1 MKKYKAKLLNKKISP
16 RIIFII
22 LAISVIL
29 STGIILDNYYQDKI
43 WAGVF
48 VSGQSL
54 NGLTK
59 VQAAEKL
66 DSEIK
71 NRYGDGILL
80 AYKNKVYR
88 AKLDELGMETKI
100 KDSVKKAFLI
110 GHRENFYDRIAERW
124 QTLNNE
130 KNVSLDFYLDEN
142 KLENYLDE
150 NLAELETKPVNAGFN
165 FVDNDFKPTDS
176 KEGILID
183 REKLKNDLEKNIA
196 NLKNEIIVL
205 NLKIAKPE
213 VENHETG
220 EAYRQAKNL
229 VDSKISLKYNSE
241 SWPLENEEL
250 ISWIK
255 FVPVEDINN
264 PNNKVLGIR
273 ADKEKIKNYLSSL
286 APQIN
291 NEPVNAELTIKNNK
305 VDIFSLSREGIT
317 LMIDKSV
324 EEIEKNIFSYQNYLD
339 KNKNL
344 KETTVELAVSKVK
357 PEITIENIDNLGIT
371 TLLGAGDS
379 NFYGSPKNRRHNIA
393 VGASKFNGI
402 LIGPGEEFSFN
413 KILGKVGPRAG
424 YLPELVI
431 KKNKTVPE
439 YGGGLCQ
446 VSTTAFRAAL
456 NSGMKITER
465 VPHAYPVRYYNPQG
479 TDATIYP
486 PHPDLR
492 FINDT
497 PAFIL
502 IQTKIKGN
510 ILTFEFYGAD
520 DGREVKID
528 GPYVYD
534 KKRNGSMKA
543 VLYQEIYRNGE
554 LVRKDT
560 FSSHYQSPSLFPH

>member
-1 MKKYKAKLLNKKISP
+1 MKKIKIKSFSKKIPSQ
-16 RIIFII
+16 IFFTVFAVLII
-22 LAISVIL
+22 LSA
-29 STGIILDNYYQDKI
+29 GIILDSYYQDKI

-48 VSGQSL
+48 VGGQSL

-59 VQAAEKL
+59 AQATEKL
-66 DSEIK
+66 NSEID

-80 AYKNKVYR
+80 TYKNKVYR
-88 AKLDELGMETKI
+88 AKLNELGIKI
-100 KDSVKKAFLI
+100 KIEDSVKNAFLI
-110 GHRENFYDRIAERW
+110 GHQKNFWERVKERW
-124 QTLNNE
+124 QVLNNK
-130 KNVSLDFYLDEN
+130 KNITLYFSINEN
-142 KLENYLDE
+142 ELENYLNE
-150 NLAELETKPVNAGFN
+150 NLAELETQPVNAN
-165 FVDNDFKPTDS
+165 FKFIDNDFKLTDS

-183 REKLKNDLEKNIA
+183 RKKLKKDLEKNIS
-196 NLKNEIIVL
+196 NLKNEIIIL
-205 NLKIAKPE
+205 DLKIEKPE
-213 VENHETG
+213 VESDETG

-229 VDSKISLKYNSE
+229 INSEISLKCNNE
-241 SWPLENEEL
+241 NWPLESEEL

-255 FVPVEDINN
+255 FVPVKDINN
-264 PNNKVLGIR
+264 PNNKVLGIQ
-273 ADKEKIKNYLSSL
+273 ADEEKIKNYLSSL

-291 NEPVNAELTIKNNK
+291 QEPINAQLTIKNNR
-305 VDIFSLSREGIT
+305 VDIFSLSYDGLT

-324 EEIEKNIFSYQNYLD
+324 EEIKKNIFSYQNYLN
-339 KNKNL
+339 KNKDL
-344 KETTVELAVSKVK
+344 KKVTVELAVSKIQ
-357 PEITIENIDNLGIT
+357 PEVTTESIDNLGISV
-371 TLLGAGDS
+371 LLGKGES

-393 VGASKFNGI
+393 IGASKFNGV
-402 LIGPGEEFSFN
+402 LVGPGEEFSFN

-456 NSGMKITER
+456 NAGLKITER

-497 PAFIL
+497 PAFLL

-510 ILTFEFYGAD
+510 ILTFEFYGTN
-520 DGREVKID
+520 DGREVKVK
-528 GPYVYD
+528 GPYIYD
-534 KKRNGSMKA
+534 KKRDGSMKA
-543 VLYQEIYRNGE
+543 VLYQEIYRNNK

-560 FSSHYQSPSLFPH
+560 FYSRYRSPSLFPH